1 MALAAAQVQT
11 GHDLCTMEPDFPMAD
26 DPGTYEDLIKDFED
40 TTAAIMDIASAQDV
54 VNRVFD

>member
-1 MALAAAQVQT
+1 
-11 GHDLCTMEPDFPMAD
+11 MEPSFPMSD
-26 DPGTYEDLIKDFED
+26 DPITHEDLIKDFED